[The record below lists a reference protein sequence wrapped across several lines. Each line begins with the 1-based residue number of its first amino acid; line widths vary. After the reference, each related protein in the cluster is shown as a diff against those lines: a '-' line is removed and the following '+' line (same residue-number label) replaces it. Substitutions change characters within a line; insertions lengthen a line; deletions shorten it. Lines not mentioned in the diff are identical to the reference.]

1 MKQMLGRLVH
11 DKAALVA
18 ALYLVSVV
26 VIALVAPLIVDAS
39 LMRSNLRLRHL
50 PPFNLDHGWW
60 YVLGGDALG
69 RSMLARLVV
78 AARTTLAIS
87 VATVG
92 LSLVIGAAIGLIAG
106 LSNAWW
112 STAIM
117 RAIDVLMS
125 IPSLLLAMVVLFVI
139 GASPLVVVLILTV
152 TRIPIFARTARSQ
165 ALEIR
170 ERPFISASRVMGA
183 SSTHLLVRHM
193 APLALPTLFAVAALE
208 FAQVMLAESTL
219 TFLGIGVQ
227 PPDVTWGLMVSD
239 GQRYLA
245 TAWWS
250 ALWPGVVI
258 ASIALAATILGNW
271 FQVAN
276 DPVLRAR
283 SARKP
288 RVPAAESKV
297 ASNA

>member
-1 MKQMLGRLVH
+1 MRQMLGRLVH

-18 ALYLVSVV
+18 ALYLLAVV
-26 VIALVAPLIVDAS
+26 VVALVAPLIVDAS

-50 PPFNLDHGWW
+50 PPLHFDHGWW

-87 VATVG
+87 FATVS
-92 LSLVIGAAIGLIAG
+92 LSLVIGAAIGLVAG

-139 GASPLVVVLILTV
+139 GASPPVVVMILTV
-152 TRIPIFARTARSQ
+152 TRIPIFARTARGQ

-170 ERPFISASRVMGA
+170 ERPFVSASRVMGA
-183 SSTHLLVRHM
+183 SSLHLLVRHM
-193 APLALPTLFAVAALE
+193 APLALPTLFSVAALE

-250 ALWPGVVI
+250 ALWPGLVI

-283 SARKP
+283 SARKS

>member
-1 MKQMLGRLVH
+1 MNQMLRQLVA
-11 DKAALVA
+11 DRVAFAAALFLTIVFAVA
-18 ALYLVSVV
+18 LL
-26 VIALVAPLIVDAS
+26 APLIVDPDVV
-39 LMRSNLRLRHL
+39 RSNLRLRHA
-50 PPFNLDHGWW
+50 PPFQMENGLW

-69 RSMLARLVV
+69 RSVLARLID

-87 VATVG
+87 LATVAV
-92 LSLVIGAAIGLIAG
+92 SLIVGTAIGLVAA
-106 LSNAWW
+106 LRDTWW
-112 STAIM
+112 SAAIM

-125 IPSLLLAMVVLFVI
+125 IPSLLLAMVVLYVV
-139 GASPLVVVLILTV
+139 GTAPAVVVLVLAV

-170 ERPFISASRVMGA
+170 ERAFVSASRVMGA
-183 SSTHLLVRHM
+183 SSYHLLARHIT
-193 APLALPTLFAVAALE
+193 PLVLPTVFAVAALE

-227 PPDVTWGLMVSD
+227 PPDVTWGLMVSE
-239 GQRYLA
+239 GQRYLQ
-245 TAWWS
+245 TAWWG
-250 ALWPGVVI
+250 ALWPGLAI

-283 SARKP
+283 AARKAP
-288 RVPAAESKV
+288 RHA
-297 ASNA
+297 

>member
-1 MKQMLGRLVH
+1 MRPMLGRLVH
-11 DKAALVA
+11 DKVALVA
-18 ALYLVSVV
+18 ALYLLAVV
-26 VIALVAPLIVDAS
+26 VVALVAPLIVDAS

-50 PPFNLDHGWW
+50 PPLHVDHGWW

-87 VATVG
+87 FATVA
-92 LSLVIGAAIGLIAG
+92 LSLVIGAAIGLVAG

-139 GASPLVVVLILTV
+139 GASPLVVVMILTV

-170 ERPFISASRVMGA
+170 ERPFVSASRVMGA
-183 SSTHLLVRHM
+183 SSLHLLVRHM

-250 ALWPGVVI
+250 ALWPGLVI

-283 SARKP
+283 SARKS
-288 RVPAAESKV
+288 RAPAVESKV

>member
-1 MKQMLGRLVH
+1 MRLMLKQLVA
-11 DKAALVA
+11 DRAALAA
-18 ALYLVSVV
+18 ALYLLAIVV
-26 VIALVAPLIVDAS
+26 VALLAPVIIDDGL
-39 LMRSNLRLRHL
+39 LRSNLRMRHAA
-50 PPFNLDHGWW
+50 PFQIENGAW
-60 YVLGGDALG
+60 YFLGADALG
-69 RSMLARLVV
+69 RSMLARLIE

-87 VATVG
+87 FATVV
-92 LSLVIGAAIGLIAG
+92 LSLVIGTAIGLVAA
-106 LSNAWW
+106 LRDAWW

-125 IPSLLLAMVVLFVI
+125 IPSLLLAMVVLYVV
-139 GASPLVVVLILTV
+139 GAAPIVVVLILTV

-170 ERPFISASRVMGA
+170 ERAFVSAARVMGA
-183 SSTHLLVRHM
+183 SGRHLLFRHM
-193 APLALPTLFAVAALE
+193 APLVTPTMFAVAAVE

-227 PPDVTWGLMVSD
+227 PPDVTWGLMVSE

-245 TAWWS
+245 TAWWA
-250 ALWPGVVI
+250 ALWPGLVI
-258 ASIALAATILGNW
+258 ASIALAATLLGNW

-283 SARKP
+283 GARRP
-288 RVPAAESKV
+288 RISTAGKT